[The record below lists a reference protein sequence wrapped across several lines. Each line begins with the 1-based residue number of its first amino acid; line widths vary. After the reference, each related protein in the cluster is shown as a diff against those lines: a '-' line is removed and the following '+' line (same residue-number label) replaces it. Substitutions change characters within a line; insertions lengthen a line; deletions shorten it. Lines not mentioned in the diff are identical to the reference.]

1 MTIVCE
7 RINTGLAVVRDESP
21 DEFTSGFGDV
31 RTWSADPSRSAAT
44 LMTQLGRCGR
54 TFSVMHNAISFSFA
68 LALRRW
74 PRSPH
79 TDAFEEEAHGR
90 LDALLHGL
98 SRPRV
103 A

>member
-1 MTIVCE
+1 MMVSGASPIYAGIYQFMVAIGGIADVPRASRVYRGDAHDPTRTLRNSFFCDAQCYFF
-7 RINTGLAVVRDESP
+7 RIGLA
-21 DEFTSGFGDV
+21 FG
-31 RTWSADPSRSAAT
+31 
-44 LMTQLGRCGR
+44 
-54 TFSVMHNAISFSFA
+54 
-68 LALRRW
+68 RW